1 MCSLAMENKNNQSA
15 GYQSVEFN
23 QSAGLNRSVELN
35 QPAGLDR
42 SVESNHLQRLAS
54 LDIGTVTTRLLLADV
69 YGNECKELKRCVAI
83 TNLGVGVDKTHML
96 QEDAIERVVQQIAEY
111 VSVVN
116 SSKTEEFPEIPI
128 RAVATSAARDA
139 QNSSVLVERLQA
151 LGVELAIIEGTREAA
166 LSFRGAAVGHEGEH
180 LLVADIGGGSTELV
194 FGIGGQDPK
203 MSHSFNIGCR
213 RMTER
218 FLAGDPPSTQE
229 CDQLRAFVRD
239 HMRAYFDKAQ
249 AQGCM
254 VDRIIAVAGTPTS
267 VVAIDKHMEVYDS
280 SKVHN
285 TVVPRETLER
295 IFENLRQM
303 PLEQRKGVV
312 GLEPAR
318 ASVIVAGLAI
328 LLEVLTL
335 ANCSSFTVSE
345 SDILQGVLLTEQD
358 FLPQGS

>member
-1 MCSLAMENKNNQSA
+1 MENKT
-15 GYQSVEFN
+15 
-23 QSAGLNRSVELN
+23 NRLTISD
-35 QPAGLDR
+35 Q
-42 SVESNHLQRLAS
+42 ESQNHPFDKPQRLAS
-54 LDIGTVTTRLLLADV
+54 LDIGTVTCRLLIADV
-69 YGNECKELKRCVAI
+69 FQNECRELERRVAI
-83 TNLGVGVDKTHML
+83 TNLGVGVDKTHLL
-96 QEDAIERVVQQIAEY
+96 QDEAIDRVVKQIASY
-111 VSVVN
+111 VSVID
-116 SSKTEEFPEIPI
+116 SYKTQDFPEIPI

-139 QNSSVLVERLQA
+139 SNSSVLVERLSE
-151 LGVELAIIEGTREAA
+151 LGVPLTIIEGTREAA
-166 LSFRGAAVGHEGEH
+166 LSFRGAAVGHEGER

-194 FGIGGQDPK
+194 FGKGGQDPLQ
-203 MSHSFNIGCR
+203 SHSFNIGCR

-218 FLAGDPPSTQE
+218 FLASDPPTEEQ
-229 CDQLRAFVRD
+229 CLALRTYVHE
-239 HMRAYFDKAQ
+239 HMKSYFDQ
-249 AQGCM
+249 AAAAGCAI
-254 VDRIIAVAGTPTS
+254 DRIIAVAGTPTS

-280 SKVHN
+280 TQVHN
-285 TVVPRETLER
+285 TEVPREVLEQ
-295 IFENLRQM
+295 IFDKLRQM